1 MLGLLARRSLKA
13 GGLIV
18 ELEEIGI
25 RRSLTSSA
33 SSSGRHRLRP
43 AAAASRRP
51 PEPGT
56 LPPAVQQQDDQ
67 VAAQQEQWE
76 EVQHPS
82 GYPYYW
88 NRQTNE
94 TTALGEPRPGPE
106 GRLAT
111 YQRATVQPRQAGPR
125 AGLGQLVAMGAGVG
139 LVFALLSRIL

>member
-82 GYPYYW
+82 GRVQHPS
-88 NRQTNE
+88 
-94 TTALGEPRPGPE
+94 
-106 GRLAT
+106 GRRLKPLQCC
-111 YQRATVQPRQAGPR
+111 QRE
-125 AGLGQLVAMGAGVG
+125 VAVVPHPPTHTPHPA
-139 LVFALLSRIL
+139 SP